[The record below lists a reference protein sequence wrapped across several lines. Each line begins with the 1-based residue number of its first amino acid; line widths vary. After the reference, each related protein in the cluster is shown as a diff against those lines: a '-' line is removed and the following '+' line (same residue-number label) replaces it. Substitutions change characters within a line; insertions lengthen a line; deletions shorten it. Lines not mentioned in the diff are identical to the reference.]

1 MNAGAGVD
9 DASQS
14 RQNLKTRR
22 DEDRARMTG
31 DDIAAD
37 ASARLAGQRFYP
49 TKGSAR
55 RMLFVQVGITAWLLL
70 WPKPAGREQQSEWEA
85 GSRFT
90 EEERKTGLE
99 PIRIKFLKPIF
110 AHAVA
115 HLGMDVENS
124 ANPRGQDQQPRW
136 YILGSSSSQ
145 PKPQD
150 LQSVAD
156 AVGMAVDEMQKVR
169 LEKNANIGA
178 VLLGAVSADD
188 ETRKNSPW
196 IYAKAGNH
204 KWAIRGVIRWKFD
217 ANGPSALFK
226 NLDAQQNPAGT
237 SYDKQPEGAER
248 LRAVQK
254 KLKKAKYVTVMD
266 PETGRPVEGTGRKT
280 VRAKRRAWR
289 KREALPALKLAS

>member
-1 MNAGAGVD
+1 MKAGAGVD
-9 DASQS
+9 DASQIV

-37 ASARLAGQRFYP
+37 ASARLAGQKFYP
-49 TKGSAR
+49 KEGTAR
-55 RMLFVQVGITAWLLL
+55 RMLFVQVCITEWLALY
-70 WPKPAGREQQSEWEA
+70 PKPKKRELQSEWESA
-85 GSRFT
+85 SRFT

-99 PIRIKFLKPIF
+99 PIRIKFFKPLF
-110 AHAVA
+110 AYAVA
-115 HLGMDVENS
+115 HLGKDVENS
-124 ANPRGQDQQPRW
+124 ANPWGQDQQPRW
-136 YILGSSSSQ
+136 YLMGSSSSQ
-145 PKPQD
+145 PKPGD

-156 AVGMAVDEMQKVR
+156 AVGMAVDEIAKAR

-188 ETRKNSPW
+188 ATRNNSPW

-204 KWAIRGVIRWKFD
+204 KWAISGVIRWKFD
-217 ANGPSALFK
+217 SNGPSALFK
-226 NLDAQQNPAGT
+226 NLDAQLNPAGT
-237 SYDKQPEGAER
+237 AYDKQPEGAER

-280 VRAKRRAWR
+280 VRAKRRR
-289 KREALPALKLAS
+289 GGSGKALPALN

>member
-1 MNAGAGVD
+1 MNAGARVD
-9 DASQS
+9 DASQIV
-14 RQNLKTRR
+14 RQNSKTRR

-31 DDIAAD
+31 ADIVAD
-37 ASARLAGQRFYP
+37 ASVRLAGQRFYP
-49 TKGSAR
+49 KQGTAR
-55 RMLFVQVGITAWLLL
+55 RMLFVQVCITEWLALY
-70 WPKPAGREQQSEWEA
+70 PKPKKRELQSEWESA
-85 GSRFT
+85 SRFT

-99 PIRIKFLKPIF
+99 PIRIKFFKPLF
-110 AHAVA
+110 AYAVA
-115 HLGMDVENS
+115 HLGKDVENS
-124 ANPRGQDQQPRW
+124 ANPWGQDQQPRW
-136 YILGSSSSQ
+136 YLMGSSSSH
-145 PKPQD
+145 PKPGD

-156 AVGMAVDEMQKVR
+156 AVGMAVDEIAKAR

-204 KWAIRGVIRWKFD
+204 RWAIRGVIRWKFD
-217 ANGPSALFK
+217 SNGPSALFK
-226 NLDAQQNPAGT
+226 NLDAQLNPAGT
-237 SYDKQPEGAER
+237 AYDKQPEGAER

-280 VRAKRRAWR
+280 VRAKRRR
-289 KREALPALKLAS
+289 GGSGKALPALN